1 MTLLGHRT
9 FGRSVSFTIRVE
21 ADQVGQEGVEVFEIP
36 LHITSEGLSEPVFV
50 MGSAF
55 VTVTDMSGEL
65 YICLVNVAY
74 CSDYAYVL
82 GMPSGQTC
90 H

>member
-1 MTLLGHRT
+1 MFDVIKLIYIRVGGQSTPTGTLLTGS

-21 ADQVGQEGVEVFEIP
+21 ADLVGQEGVEVFEIP

-50 MGSAF
+50 MGSVF

-65 YICLVNVAY
+65 YA
-74 CSDYAYVL
+74 
-82 GMPSGQTC
+82 
-90 H
+90 